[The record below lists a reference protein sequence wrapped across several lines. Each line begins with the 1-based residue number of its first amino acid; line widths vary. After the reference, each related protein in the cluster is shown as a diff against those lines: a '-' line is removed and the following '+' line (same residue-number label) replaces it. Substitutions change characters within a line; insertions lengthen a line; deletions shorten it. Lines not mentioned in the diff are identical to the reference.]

1 MDDVIRDFHSLIN
14 PPLGQLVLSY
24 KSKSCPI
31 IEHKSILCYEYYKP
45 RHKSSFWKDVATDYC
60 RVDVPVSWL
69 WTSEVYGFMIVHDG
83 YDSLIKM
90 YLSIFFFP
98 EGKNKFRFLL
108 FRSRRRLNVKMI
120 NRTGGLGSRLVER
133 RLQSAAVPV
142 KY

>member
-1 MDDVIRDFHSLIN
+1 
-14 PPLGQLVLSY
+14 
-24 KSKSCPI
+24 
-31 IEHKSILCYEYYKP
+31 
-45 RHKSSFWKDVATDYC
+45 
-60 RVDVPVSWL
+60 
-69 WTSEVYGFMIVHDG
+69 MIVHDG